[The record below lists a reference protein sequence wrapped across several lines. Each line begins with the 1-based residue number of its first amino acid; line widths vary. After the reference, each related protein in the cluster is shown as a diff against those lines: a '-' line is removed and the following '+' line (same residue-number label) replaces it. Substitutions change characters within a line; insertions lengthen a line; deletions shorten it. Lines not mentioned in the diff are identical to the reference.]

1 MPSIFLWKVSKPFS
15 PTVKTISYYAGSNWF
30 LEDYG
35 SHSKSGMYTDQATLS
50 EHGFMYDIQWM
61 PSNWVGSYVL
71 EQSHVPYVLIRTME
85 WGTLERIGDW
95 MRFITK
101 EDVPVEERER
111 MWMEIKKI
119 EEEPC
124 LINITMG
131 KVPVKALHPSLHSSL
146 HHSPRNS
153 PKQFH
158 PKRVHP
164 FTDVQMHV

>member
-1 MPSIFLWKVSKPFS
+1 MYRMPSIFIWKATAPFS

-35 SHSKSGMYTDQATLS
+35 SHSKSAMYIDQAILS
-50 EHGFMYDIQWM
+50 EHGLLYDIQWM

-71 EQSHVPYVLIRTME
+71 EQSHVPYVLIRTVE
-85 WGTLERIGDW
+85 WGTLDRIGDW
-95 MRFITK
+95 MRFTTK
-101 EDVPVEERER
+101 YDVPVEEREHAWKQIR
-111 MWMEIKKI
+111 EL

-131 KVPVKALHPSLHSSL
+131 MVPVQSFQHSLRHSL
-146 HHSPRNS
+146 QHSPKR
-153 PKQFH
+153 FH
-158 PKRVHP
+158 PKRANH